1 MSEKWQNRACAL
13 QRPKN
18 QKIKTENE
26 KTYFLILCC
35 SDNCSSIVRQLAV
48 NVEEVSKGGIAG
60 IVADKVTGEP
70 VPTVKLK
77 LSPGG
82 NSTVTGSD
90 GSFQFEELEAGEYTV
105 TYTKDGYR
113 DGMEKL
119 LVKNTLKTD
128 AHLLIER
135 IPAIIT
141 ADKELLDFGSNTS
154 LTTLSFNI

>member
-1 MSEKWQNRACAL
+1 MKKHISLSYALLIIAAALSGSCAVDV
-13 QRPKN
+13 K
-18 QKIKTENE
+18 
-26 KTYFLILCC
+26 
-35 SDNCSSIVRQLAV
+35 
-48 NVEEVSKGGIAG
+48 EVSKGGIAG
-60 IVADKVTGEP
+60 IVADMVTGEP

-113 DGMEKL
+113 DGTEKL

-154 LTTLSFNI
+154 LTTLSFNIVNSYYEPLEYCDCKLRVGVVN